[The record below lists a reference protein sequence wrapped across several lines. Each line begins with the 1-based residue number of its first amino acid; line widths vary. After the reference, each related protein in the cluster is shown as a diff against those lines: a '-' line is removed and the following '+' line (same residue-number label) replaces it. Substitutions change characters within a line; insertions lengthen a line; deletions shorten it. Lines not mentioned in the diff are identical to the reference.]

1 MARDCLYEPGR
12 RYPSIAVL
20 CGVLASC
27 GGTSSGRQD
36 ATTDRQPSAAATRP
50 GGVGNAASPDVG
62 LLLRPAADARG
73 CSPPHM
79 VADRQAPP
87 AVAAMM
93 SVLRQPRTSI
103 DGLPVL
109 NRTDHRSSDDTGWLA
124 ATTLDYRGV
133 RRRRDSNPGIYVVP
147 SATVL
152 ELQGERLGAPC
163 PSLLPA
169 AVAAG
174 ACLVIGPPGG
184 PFAVA
189 CWTLPEIARGH
200 ALTLVGDGGSRTL
213 AGLAPSGAT
222 LVLTTGTGRSTVR
235 CDDGVIYQPT
245 SLPPAAHL
253 RTHVVR

>member
-1 MARDCLYEPGR
+1 MAHHRRHEPGR
-12 RYPSIAVL
+12 RWFWIAVS

-27 GGTSSGRQD
+27 GGTSSGRPQP
-36 ATTDRQPSAAATRP
+36 TTDRKLSAAATAP
-50 GGVGNAASPDVG
+50 GGVGKTTSPG
-62 LLLRPAADARG
+62 AGFLLRPAADARG
-73 CSPPHM
+73 CSPPH
-79 VADRQAPP
+79 VVPDRRAPP

-124 ATTLDYRGV
+124 ASTLDYRGV
-133 RRRRDSNPGIYVVP
+133 RRRRDSNQGIYVVP

-163 PSLLPA
+163 PALLPA
-169 AVAAG
+169 AAAAG

-189 CWTLPEIARGH
+189 CWTLPEIARGR
-200 ALTLVGDGGSRTL
+200 ALTLVGDGASRML
-213 AGLAPSGAT
+213 AGLAPTGAT
-222 LVLTTGTGRSTVR
+222 LDLTTDSGRSTVR
-235 CDDGVIYQPT
+235 CPDGVIYQRT
-245 SLPPAAHL
+245 GLLPAAHL
-253 RTHVVR
+253 RTHVAR